1 MNFYFGEDTAEIEAA
16 ESITETTEGT
26 IEQAEEPYESFLW
39 VNPIT
44 CITTLLNL
52 LIVFLIMKKLLF
64 KPVKQMID
72 DRQKEIDDQYADADR
87 SKKEAAELKA
97 LYEVRLA
104 EANAESDEILKEAYR
119 KSQLRDEEML
129 RQAQEQAAQTLR
141 RADEQVE
148 LEKKRA
154 MNEIKDEVS
163 AMAVDIA
170 AAVLARD
177 IKAREHTA
185 LIDSFIENLGES
197 HD

>member
-1 MNFYFGEDTAEIEAA
+1 MFLTNEPFISLNVWTAIF
-16 ESITETTEGT
+16 T
-26 IEQAEEPYESFLW
+26 L
-39 VNPIT
+39 VN
-44 CITTLLNL
+44 LM
-52 LIVFLIMKKLLF
+52 IVFLIMKKYIF
-64 KPVKQMID
+64 KPVKKMID
-72 DRQKEIDDQYADADR
+72 ERQQEIDDQYADADR
-87 SKKEAAELKA
+87 SMKEAAALKEQ
-97 LYEVRLA
+97 YETRLA

-119 KSQLRDEEML
+119 KAQLRDEEML

-154 MNEIKDEVS
+154 MNEIKEEVS
-163 AMAVDIA
+163 VMAVDIA

-177 IKAREHTA
+177 IKASEHSE

>member
-1 MNFYFGEDTAEIEAA
+1 MDFLTGF
-16 ESITETTEGT
+16 
-26 IEQAEEPYESFLW
+26 ESFMG
-39 VNPIT
+39 VNFFT
-44 CITTLLNL
+44 CIATLLNL
-52 LIVFLIMKKLLF
+52 LIVYALMKKFLF

-141 RADEQVE
+141 RADAQVE

-163 AMAVDIA
+163 TMAVDKIGRA
-170 AAVLARD
+170 HV
-177 IKAREHTA
+177 
-185 LIDSFIENLGES
+185 
-197 HD
+197 

>member
-1 MNFYFGEDTAEIEAA
+1 MFLTNEPFISLNVWTAIF
-16 ESITETTEGT
+16 T
-26 IEQAEEPYESFLW
+26 L
-39 VNPIT
+39 VN
-44 CITTLLNL
+44 LM
-52 LIVFLIMKKLLF
+52 IVFLIMKKYIF
-64 KPVKQMID
+64 KPVKKMID
-72 DRQKEIDDQYADADR
+72 ERQQEIDDQYADADR
-87 SKKEAAELKA
+87 SMKEAAALKEQ
-97 LYEVRLA
+97 YETRLA

-119 KSQLRDEEML
+119 KAQLRDEEML

-154 MNEIKDEVS
+154 MNEIKEEVS
-163 AMAVDIA
+163 VMAMDIA

-177 IKAREHTA
+177 IKASEHSE